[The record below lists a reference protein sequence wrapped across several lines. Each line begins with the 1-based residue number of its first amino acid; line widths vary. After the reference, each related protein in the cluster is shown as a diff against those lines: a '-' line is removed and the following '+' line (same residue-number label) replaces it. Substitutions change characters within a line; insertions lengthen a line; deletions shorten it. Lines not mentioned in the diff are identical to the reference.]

1 MPAHIP
7 TPPPFAGEL
16 VIPDGDDFVRLE
28 PFQVTLKEA
37 ARLLAYDLRTIHRLI
52 RRGELPSVGEGRL
65 RRVPVQA
72 LREYQQRHLAK

>member
-1 MPAHIP
+1 MPARIP

-65 RRVPVQA
+65 RRIPVQA
-72 LREYQQRHLAK
+72 LRDYQQRHLAK